1 MACNDHFAQFLSIK
15 RAVSFNDENY
25 IENKRLVRYLTCNIF
40 RRKFWR
46 NLGRNSSTYILQIP
60 T

>member
-40 RRKFWR
+40 RRKF
-46 NLGRNSSTYILQIP
+46 
-60 T
+60 